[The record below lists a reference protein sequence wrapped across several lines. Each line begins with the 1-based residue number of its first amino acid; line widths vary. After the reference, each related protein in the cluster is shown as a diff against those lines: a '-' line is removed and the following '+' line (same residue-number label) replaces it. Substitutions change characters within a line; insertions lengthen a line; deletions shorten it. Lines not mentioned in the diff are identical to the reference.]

1 MKIAIACD
9 HGAYDNKEQLKRKLI
24 QEGYEIEDFGC
35 FSADSV
41 DYPKMAYPC
50 AKAVLIGELFCAAPE
65 SGSALSPTRFA
76 ASAALTSMIRKAPV

>member
-41 DYPKMAYPC
+41 DYP
-50 AKAVLIGELFCAAPE
+50 
-65 SGSALSPTRFA
+65 
-76 ASAALTSMIRKAPV
+76 